1 MSHPVGPTQP
11 DEWYST
17 GPESDFQ
24 EISLHSDDDLDL
36 EQEDPMAAQP
46 ADTVKQIGMSG
57 SFQGCKSSTN
67 DRPGRTR
74 RPRGPVQ
81 YSAPGGL

>member
-1 MSHPVGPTQP
+1 MSHPVDPTQP
-11 DEWYST
+11 DKWYST

-46 ADTVKQIGMSG
+46 ADTVKQIG
-57 SFQGCKSSTN
+57 
-67 DRPGRTR
+67 RTR